1 MELVDILVLETS
13 AKQQCGFESHLRY
26 IICLDSS
33 EVEQAAVNRQAVGSN
48 PSQDAKRRSVRLI
61 GLGHS
66 PFTGKLTGSSPV
78 RSTKVYR
85 GVDWRWHQLGLISPT
100 TRVRFPPPQPK
111 GCQFSWLERL
121 ICIQKVI
128 GSTPVRSTK
137 NASLAQLVEL
147 PPCKRMVVGSNPTG
161 SSNAAV
167 AQLVEHNL
175 AKVRVAGSNPVCRS
189 IRDNSSI
196 GRASSFQVG
205 GCRFESCL
213 SLKWFVSR
221 VGYNIALSLRR
232 SWVRF
237 PYEPQIRSVAIR
249 VSI

>member
-1 MELVDILVLETS
+1 M
-13 AKQQCGFESHLRY
+13 
-26 IICLDSS
+26 IC
-33 EVEQAAVNRQAVGSN
+33 N
-48 PSQDAKRRSVRLI
+48 
-61 GLGHS
+61 LG
-66 PFTGKLTGSSPV
+66 
-78 RSTKVYR
+78 
-85 GVDWRWHQLGLISPT
+85 
-100 TRVRFPPPQPK
+100 
-111 GCQFSWLERL
+111 
-121 ICIQKVI
+121 
-128 GSTPVRSTK
+128 
-137 NASLAQLVEL
+137 
-147 PPCKRMVVGSNPTG
+147 VVGSNPTG

-237 PYEPQIRSVAIR
+237 PYEPHLGEYINWLDYVLWEHEVVGSSPASPTEKFF
-249 VSI
+249 SINLGP